1 MGKKK
6 SFEGKMLERDRKR
19 SNSFR
24 MVEEFIK
31 RKREIR
37 RGERRSGGR

>member
-6 SFEGKMLERDRKR
+6 SFEGKMLERDRER

-24 MVEEFIK
+24 MVVEFMK
-31 RKREIR
+31 RKRVIR